1 MKTEYN
7 LGKRSFYKMIKTL
20 LQESERSRI
29 FLRSNTSLGYPNREI
44 EVLRRNEF
52 MDKNLAH
59 DTFSNEVEVNFMGLQ
74 GSCSQ
79 LPGYILDKLAKNN
92 DGNEGWSL
100 LLDFFNNYILW
111 LFYDIVSIRNFA
123 RSFQADF
130 DDKISGILLSLLGI
144 SDKKI
149 AQTYLSFAPLIANLR
164 RPKKQIERVLQI
176 TLNLHDRLS
185 IIENVPHQIPIN
197 SGQKNYLGVKNSKLG
212 SSFIVGD
219 KVISYQT
226 KIGILIEKIHYREAT
241 SFFPTGAKFKLL
253 KESVTFLTNNEFTID
268 LYLKI
273 DRSEEMVLKTSKNG
287 VKLGW
292 GSALGQSSGAPYL
305 MTLSLC

>member
-1 MKTEYN
+1 MKTYYDA
-7 LGKRSFYKMIKTL
+7 GKWSFYKMINTL
-20 LQESERSRI
+20 LRDGERGEI
-29 FLRSNTSLGYPNREI
+29 FLRSNTSLGHPNREI
-44 EVLRRNEF
+44 EALRHNELT
-52 MDKNLAH
+52 DKKIANNNL
-59 DTFSNEVEVNFMGLQ
+59 DYEVEVNFMGLQ

-100 LLDFFNNYILW
+100 LLDFFNNYTLW

-130 DDKISGILLSLLGI
+130 DDKISCILFSLLGI

-176 TLNLHDRLS
+176 TLNLHNRLS

-197 SGQKNYLGVKNSKLG
+197 SGQKNYLGIKNSNLG
-212 SSFIVGD
+212 SSFIIGNR
-219 KVISYQT
+219 VISYQT
-226 KIGILIEKIHYREAT
+226 KIGILIEKIHYREAI
-241 SFFPTGAKFKLL
+241 SFFPTGAKFKIL

-273 DRSEEMVLKTSKNG
+273 DRSDEMILKMGQNG
-287 VKLGW
+287 VQLGW
-292 GSALGQSSGAPYL
+292 GSTLGQSPGAPYL